1 MKLET
6 LEGGN
11 PPTCADVSLTSEDG
25 NPSTL
30 QLSR

>member
-6 LEGGN
+6 LKGGN
-11 PPTCADVSLTSEDG
+11 PPMSTDVSLTSEDG

-30 QLSR
+30 RLLR